1 MKTKNFFL
9 VLFLFLGT
17 LSFSQ
22 ITIDRNDMPNEN
34 DTIRLSTTITVNG
47 IDYTLT
53 GEDYTWDFSSLSSLN
68 QRVDTFCSV
77 LSTPIVYQIVFPYY
91 FVATIASPKGN
102 FDLIPNLQFSNYYQ
116 YYKESNSAF
125 KDVGFGITFNGI
137 PIPIKYDE
145 ADVLYNFPMQF
156 GNSNISNSGF
166 EINIPSLIYLGIE
179 KQRTNTVD
187 GWGTLIT
194 PFGSFETLRLKS
206 EIVEHDSIYID
217 SLGIG
222 FPINRSYTEYK
233 WLGKE
238 QGLPLL
244 TITQEGLLT
253 TVEFIDSINSGS
265 PGEITQTISLDQG
278 YQFISTRLEVED
290 NDMLNLLANNLNDN
304 LDFVRNSAGE
314 TLRKIGPNWVNG
326 IGDWITTE
334 GYLFKMHNQDVLEIT
349 GTEILAQTPISLE
362 AGYQFVSYLPADT
375 IDAMEAFA
383 SILNENLEFIR
394 NSQGSSLRKIGP
406 NWVNGL
412 GDCFPGEAYLIKMT
426 SDAVLIYP

>member
-1 MKTKNFFL
+1 MKTKTL
-9 VLFLFLGT
+9 LLISLLF
-17 LSFSQ
+17 SSMFSIAQ

-34 DTIRLSTTITVNG
+34 DTIRISTSLTANG

-53 GEDYTWDFSSLSSLN
+53 GEDYTWDFSSLISIN

-77 LSTPIVYQIVFPYY
+77 LSTPFIYQLVFLYP
-91 FVATIASPKGN
+91 FVSTIASPRGG
-102 FDLIPNLQFSNYYQ
+102 FDLIPNLQVSDYYQ
-116 YYKESNSAF
+116 YYKESNSSF
-125 KDVGFGITFNGI
+125 KDVGFGVTFNEI

-156 GNSNISNSGF
+156 GNTNTSNSGF
-166 EINIPSLIYLGIE
+166 EINIPSLIYLSIE
-179 KQRTNTVD
+179 KQRTNFVD

-194 PFGSFETLRLKS
+194 PYGSFEVLRLKS

-217 SLGIG
+217 SLGFG
-222 FPINRSYTEYK
+222 FPIDRTYIEYK

-244 TITQEGLLT
+244 SITQEGLLT
-253 TVEFIDSINSGS
+253 TVEYIDSINSGS
-265 PGEITQTISLDQG
+265 QGEITQSISLNQG
-278 YQFISTRLEVED
+278 YQFASVRVEPED
-290 NDMLNLLANNLNDN
+290 PDMINLLANNLNDN

-334 GYLFKMHNQDVLEIT
+334 GYLFKMNDQDVLEIT
-349 GTEILAQTPISLE
+349 GNEILAQTPISLE

-375 IDAMEAFA
+375 INAMDAFA
-383 SILNENLEFIR
+383 SILNENLVFIR
-394 NSQGSSLRKIGP
+394 NSQGGSLRKIGP
-406 NWVNGL
+406 NWINGI
-412 GDCFPGEAYLIKMT
+412 GDCIPGEAYLIKMI
-426 SDAVLIYP
+426 SGGVLVYP